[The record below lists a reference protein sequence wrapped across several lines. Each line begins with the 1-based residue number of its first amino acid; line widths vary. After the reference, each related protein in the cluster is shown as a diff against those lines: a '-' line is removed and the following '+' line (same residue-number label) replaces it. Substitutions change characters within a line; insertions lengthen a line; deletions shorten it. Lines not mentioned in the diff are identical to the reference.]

1 MGGGRGICPSANYD
15 PSTRLSS
22 LLSVVRK
29 IFGKLLNNRIVDHF
43 DY

>member
-1 MGGGRGICPSANYD
+1 MGGAFVLLQ
-15 PSTRLSS
+15 TMTLQHALVVS